1 MAYYDDELDKI
12 KARLAR
18 LEEATFG
25 MTHDEAEAVVN
36 SYLAFTEENP
46 HRLEASEH
54 VKKAERMLGI

>member
-25 MTHDEAEAVVN
+25 MTHDEAEATVN
-36 SYLAFTEENP
+36 SYIQAAQENP
-46 HRLEASEH
+46 S
-54 VKKAERMLGI
+54 VKVSKHILKAERMLGV